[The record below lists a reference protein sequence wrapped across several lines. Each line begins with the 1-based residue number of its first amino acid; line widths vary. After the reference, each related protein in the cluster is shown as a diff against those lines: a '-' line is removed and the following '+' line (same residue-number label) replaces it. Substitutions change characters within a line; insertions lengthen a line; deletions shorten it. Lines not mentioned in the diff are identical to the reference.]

1 MTEAAARPRRRA
13 RRGEGELLRA
23 EILTAARELLA
34 ETQDADAVSVR
45 SVAERVG
52 VSTPSLYLHF
62 ADKQALLDAVC
73 EQVFA
78 ELDDHMEAAAAETQ
92 DPFDGLR
99 RRGLAY
105 AAFALANPE
114 QYRIAMMRMPAIH
127 EQFDKHTYSP
137 FSAEDIVAGATFHH
151 LIEAVQRC
159 IEVGVF
165 APGTDPLG
173 VATSLWAATHGA
185 VSLCLAKPGLVG
197 DDALVLC
204 AAVIDNAGLG
214 AALASYID
222 HPHDDGHD
230 HEDMSAGL
238 AQLMQMNGAMAQM
251 KREQEAQA
259 PASAEQHKG

>member
-1 MTEAAARPRRRA
+1 MTTAAARPRRRA

-73 EQVFA
+73 ELVFA
-78 ELDDHMEAAAAETQ
+78 DLDERMQAAAATTD

-99 RRGLAY
+99 LRGLAY
-105 AAFALANPE
+105 AEFALANPE
-114 QYRIAMMRMPAIH
+114 QYRLAMMRMPAVH
-127 EQFDKHTYSP
+127 EGFDKNAYSP
-137 FSAEDIVAGATFHH
+137 FSAEDIVAGPTYHH

-165 APGTDPLG
+165 APGTDPNT

-185 VSLCLAKPGLVG
+185 VSLCLAKPGLAG
-197 DDALVLC
+197 PDALALC
-204 AAVIDNAGLG
+204 EMVIENAGLG
-214 AALASYID
+214 SALSSYLS
-222 HPHDDGHD
+222 HPHDGDEHT
-230 HEDMSAGL
+230 HEGVSENL
-238 AQLMQMNGAMAQM
+238 ATLLRATAQI
-251 KREQEAQA
+251 AA
-259 PASAEQHKG
+259 TTPPTA

>member
-1 MTEAAARPRRRA
+1 VTTAAARPRRRA

-73 EQVFA
+73 ELVFA
-78 ELDDHMEAAAAETQ
+78 DLDERMQAAAATTD

-99 RRGLAY
+99 LRGLAY
-105 AAFALANPE
+105 AEFALANPE
-114 QYRIAMMRMPAIH
+114 QYRLAMMRMPAVH
-127 EQFDKHTYSP
+127 EGFDKHTYSP
-137 FSAEDIVAGATFHH
+137 FSAEDIVAGPTYHH

-165 APGTDPLG
+165 APGTDPNT

-185 VSLCLAKPGLVG
+185 VSLCLAKPGLAG
-197 DDALVLC
+197 PDALALC
-204 AAVIDNAGLG
+204 EMVIENAGLG
-214 AALASYID
+214 SALSSYIS
-222 HPHDDGHD
+222 HPHDEADPHKHDG
-230 HEDMSAGL
+230 MSENL
-238 AQLMQMNGAMAQM
+238 ALLLRTTAQIAAMT
-251 KREQEAQA
+251 
-259 PASAEQHKG
+259 PPTS